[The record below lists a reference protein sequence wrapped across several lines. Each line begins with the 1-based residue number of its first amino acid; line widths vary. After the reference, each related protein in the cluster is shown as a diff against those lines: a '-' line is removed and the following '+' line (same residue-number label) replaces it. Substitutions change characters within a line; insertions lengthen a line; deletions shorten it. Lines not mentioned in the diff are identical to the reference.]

1 MSSRLPSC
9 VSNSQGHFSLE
20 EKIVRNFYIL
30 WLKSMAVTVTRNIT
44 ENQEE
49 VFRSEVDENFSLL
62 QSSKTKTDKTP
73 KGLGRG
79 YFFMW
84 HAFQRLFISIPVII
98 GLRNRS
104 RLNKI
109 LLQSLLKWKWSITFL
124 GNIWGNL
131 GELS

>member
-1 MSSRLPSC
+1 MK
-9 VSNSQGHFSLE
+9 NSQDHFSLGG
-20 EKIVRNFYIL
+20 KIVRNIYIL
-30 WLKSMAVTVTRNIT
+30 WLKSIAIVVTRSIT

-49 VFRSEVDENFSLL
+49 VFRSEADENFSLL

-109 LLQSLLKWKWSITFL
+109 LL
-124 GNIWGNL
+124 
-131 GELS
+131 